1 MNRHKWHHCEIIA
14 SRYKSSIIDITPL
27 KALIFLFNLFEL
39 LLYMN
44 TTKYICANILSL
56 FGNFGLL
63 VLLSYM
69 FLAILVYPDYLVDGY
84 IFTLVVLY
92 SKTSI
97 YIIPSLLILIPIEN
111 ILARKLVNKE
121 SFLNIQIKNKYL
133 RLTYNVLFWLG
144 ITFSLSYLFVFIYF
158 Y

>member
-1 MNRHKWHHCEIIA
+1 
-14 SRYKSSIIDITPL
+14 
-27 KALIFLFNLFEL
+27 
-39 LLYMN
+39 MN